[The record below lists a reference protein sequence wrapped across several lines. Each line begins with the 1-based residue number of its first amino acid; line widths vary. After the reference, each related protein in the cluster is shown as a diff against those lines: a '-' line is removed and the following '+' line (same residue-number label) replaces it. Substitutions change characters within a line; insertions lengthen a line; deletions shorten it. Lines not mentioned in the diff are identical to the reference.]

1 MISVPCAQ
9 CGSIN
14 LLAAENCQQCGAE
27 LHYVMPAP
35 DASTFGRPAS
45 EYAADP
51 GGNYTE
57 FVTDPEIGPFT
68 GVSSVLNPTIT
79 LFKDNFWLVTKIV
92 FLIFAPFEI
101 FKALSLP
108 QKDVSPQTLIVTF
121 LLWLLCTSLVSPSLI
136 FALVRVM
143 RTGTGPSV
151 NEAYRFGLSK
161 LGVLVPTM
169 VLSWILIALGFVC
182 LIVPGIILSLAFQI
196 IYPIIALEN
205 LSPIEVLKRSYKLTN
220 GHKGNIFVAGLVFA
234 LLVGAVNIPVT
245 IAVAMLPETGSLV
258 WLGRAGGALISDILS
273 EANMVL
279 ALVIYLSILK
289 SNEPAIARV
298 ILPPPPPVFEER

>member
-1 MISVPCAQ
+1 MINVPCAQ

-14 LLAAENCQQCGAE
+14 LLAAEHCQQCGAE
-27 LHYVMPAP
+27 LHYVIPAT
-35 DASTFGRPAS
+35 DTSTFGRQAND
-45 EYAADP
+45 YAEDP
-51 GGNYTE
+51 GANYTE

-79 LFKDNFWLVTKIV
+79 LFKDNFWLITKIV

-121 LLWLLCTSLVSPSLI
+121 LLWLVCTALVSPSLI

-143 RTGTGPSV
+143 RTGTAPSV

-161 LGVLVPTM
+161 LGVLLPTM
-169 VLSWILIALGFVC
+169 LLSWILVVLGFVC
-182 LIVPGIILSLAFQI
+182 LIVPGIILTLAFQV

-205 LSPIEVLKRSYKLTN
+205 LSPVQVLKRSYNLTK
-220 GHKGNIFVAGLVFA
+220 GHKGNIFVAGFVFA
-234 LLVGAVNIPVT
+234 LLVGAVNIPVS
-245 IAVAMLPETGSLV
+245 IAMAMLPDEGSLV

-273 EANMVL
+273 ETNMVL

-289 SNEPAIARV
+289 GNEPEVARV